1 MKVTSKQ
8 VHLTEKELMYLQMGL
23 NTLEIG
29 KMIEDTVMVKK
40 SQKMAPNGTKAGG
53 NSITIT
59 VKAS

>member
-29 KMIEDTVMVKK
+29 RMIEDTVMAKR
-40 SQKMAPNGTKAGG
+40 SQKMEPNGTKADGKT
-53 NSITIT
+53 ITIT